1 MTKHDVLTCRAGNLA
16 DGADPASRAA
26 ETGQTSPGR
35 RHLSQIP
42 SRNDQ
47 PDSAAVVIDVLGEA
61 AASAQAASTTPAR
74 INNRVAGAG
83 HSQGGRRHLSQ
94 ISSSGGNSE
103 GAAAVVSA
111 LREAAAST
119 QAASTAGTAAR
130 VDDRIPDTG
139 RKQGG
144 PRLMAHIA

>member
-35 RHLSQIP
+35 RHLSQSP

-61 AASAQAASTTPAR
+61 AASNQAASNPAR
-74 INNRVAGAG
+74 IDDRVAGTG

-94 ISSSGGNSE
+94 ISTSDGDSE

-111 LREAAAST
+111 LRKAAAST

-144 PRLMAHIA
+144 RRLMAHIA